1 MIVIYQDIGG
11 AHSSVVAAN
20 IHLNRLPSDVVP
32 DKKDILALP
41 TFDKIQL
48 KDWGHLIYIGEDEFG
63 AKVYTLSRQRKPELV
78 IPAITDMYSIL
89 IGDTKGLYI
98 MNTIPAVNVW
108 MAIGGYS
115 SRMLGLVGFG
125 RPIVAYGVLKAYK
138 KIAVIVGQVKDM
150 IKKDMI
156 KKDMT

>member
-1 MIVIYQDIGG
+1 MIVVYQDIGG

-20 IHLNRLPSDVVP
+20 VHLNRLPRDVVP
-32 DKKDILALP
+32 DKEKILALP
-41 TFDKIQL
+41 TFDRIML

-63 AKVYTLSRQRKPELV
+63 ARVYTISRQRKPELV

-89 IGDTKGLYI
+89 NNGSTKGLYI
-98 MNTIPAVNVW
+98 AGTIPAVNVW

-125 RPIVAYGVLKAYK
+125 RPIVTYGTLKAYM
-138 KIAVIVGQVKDM
+138 KIVKIVDGVKDQ
-150 IKKDMI
+150 IRKDL
-156 KKDMT
+156 KQ